1 MRPVSDTL
9 LFAAASDVSTLIPPT
24 GPFTGDV
31 LITNAT
37 NSPYLRVFRYTT
49 AAGWGTQYSAPASP
63 PTVSVDSAVFAAD
76 GSAIFVGQ
84 RATPFISAYAWTS
97 GTGFGTKYSDPATVM
112 PGTSTPDM
120 VSGPNSSV
128 IFAISGNSPF
138 INAYPWSSAT
148 GFGAKYANPS
158 VLPQSSLNSIAC
170 SPTGNAVSMTRSNST
185 APFQVQ
191 TYAFNAATGFGA
203 AYSNPSVTGASYGVK
218 WNYTG
223 DVVFAATS
231 GGAYLYAWPW
241 SDATGFGAAYSAPT
255 VNPTF
260 TPDAKTLAVA
270 PDSSTVLIGKSGTP
284 QFRVWAFNK
293 VTGWGAEL
301 SSITSGASGGSA
313 SNIAVTG
320 DVAFFNFSA
329 TSHVLKAYNWS
340 SSGVGTD
347 RGNNI
352 FGGFTAT
359 KIDSFHNGT

>member
-31 LITNAT
+31 LVTNASA
-37 NSPYLRVFRYTT
+37 SPYIRVYPYTD
-49 AAGWGTQYSAPASP
+49 AAGWGTLYSAPASP
-63 PTVSVDSAVFAAD
+63 PIVAVDSAVFAAD

-84 RATPFISAYAWTS
+84 RTTPFISAYAWTS

-120 VSGPNSSV
+120 VSAPNSSV
-128 IFAISGNSPF
+128 IFAISTSSPF
-138 INAYPWSSAT
+138 LNAYSWSSAT

-158 VLPQSSLNSIAC
+158 VLPQSNLNSIAC
-170 SPTGNAVSMTRSNST
+170 SPTGNAVSMTRSSSA

-203 AYSNPSVTGASYGVK
+203 AYSNPSVTGAGYGVK

-223 DVVFAATS
+223 DVIFAAT
-231 GGAYLYAWPW
+231 GAGSYLYAWPW

-255 VNPTF
+255 VSPTF
-260 TPDAKTLAVA
+260 TARAKTLAVA
-270 PDSSTVLIGKSGTP
+270 PDSSTVLIGKSSAP
-284 QFRVWAFNK
+284 QFRVWAFDI

-301 SSITSGASGGSA
+301 SSITIGGNGSA

-320 DVAFFNFSA
+320 DVAFVGCSSTA
-329 TSHVLKAYNWS
+329 ALKAYDWS

-347 RGNNI
+347 RGSI
-352 FGGFTAT
+352 AGGAFTPT

>member
-31 LITNAT
+31 LFSNTA
-37 NSPYLRVFRYTT
+37 SPYIRVYRYTT
-49 AAGWGTQYSAPASP
+49 AAGWGAQYSAPASP
-63 PTVSVDSAVFAAD
+63 PTTSVDSACFAAN

-97 GTGFGTKYSDPATVM
+97 GTGFGAKYSDPATVM
-112 PGTSTPDM
+112 PGTFTSDM
-120 VSGPNSSV
+120 VSTPNSSV
-128 IFAISGNSPF
+128 IFAISEDSPF
-138 INAYPWSSAT
+138 LHAYPWNSST

-158 VLPQSSLNSIAC
+158 VLPAYGGRDIAC
-170 SPTGNAVSMTRSNST
+170 SPTGNAVSMAGGS
-185 APFQVQ
+185 QVE

-203 AYSNPSVTGASYGVK
+203 KYSNPSIAGTSYGVK

-223 DVVFAATS
+223 DVIFAATG

-241 SDATGFGAAYSAPT
+241 SDATGFGTVYSAPT
-255 VNPTF
+255 VSPTL
-260 TPDAKTLAVA
+260 TPTRKTLAVA
-270 PDSSTVLIGKSGTP
+270 PDSSTVLVGKSSAP

-293 VTGWGAEL
+293 VTGWGSEL
-301 SSITSGASGGSA
+301 SSITMGTSNGPG

-320 DVAFFNFSA
+320 DAVFLNANSTAFGL
-329 TSHVLKAYNWS
+329 TAYNWS
-340 SSGVGTD
+340 SSGVGTS
-347 RGNNI
+347 RGTI
-352 FGGFTAT
+352 LGGGITAT